1 MNPTPPT
8 PQAPQMPATPQTD
21 RATASGERPIRPEP
35 AQRPAA
41 DELRAAAEAAAGP
54 AATWAIGDREGFLA
68 GSGPADAPVEA
79 DGLGPVVALWPVIGT
94 LVAEGA
100 LSLHTPL
107 TAYCDEA
114 TGGATAHHLLTH
126 AADAGSCATLGGI
139 AEHLTGRPLADLA
152 ATRVWHPL
160 GMVRTALTGAGRL
173 HSTVE
178 DLGRFLR
185 HLLAGPDQPL
195 TRAWITES
203 LRIRTGELTPAR
215 GLLWHPAPGTD
226 RRQDTWTHHG
236 PGGADLWVSPLRG
249 RWALL
254 VAPCAD
260 APVRGAFRAAAFG

>member
-1 MNPTPPT
+1 MSPTPPT
-8 PQAPQMPATPQTD
+8 PQTDQPNETTERPA
-21 RATASGERPIRPEP
+21 RATA
-35 AQRPAA
+35 
-41 DELRAAAEAAAGP
+41 ELRAAAEAAAGP
-54 AATWAIGDREGFLA
+54 AATWAIGDRHGTLA
-68 GSGPADAPVEA
+68 GSGQGDAPVEA
-79 DGLGPVVALWPVIGT
+79 DGLGPVLALWPVIGT

-107 TAYCDEA
+107 AAYSDEA

-126 AADAGSCATLGGI
+126 AADHGSCATLGGI

-160 GMVRTALTGAGRL
+160 GMVRTALTGSGRL

-178 DLGRFLR
+178 DLSRFLR

-254 VAPCAD
+254 LAPTAD
-260 APVRGAFRAAAFG
+260 APARGAFRAAAFG

>member
-1 MNPTPPT
+1 MSPTPLT
-8 PQAPQMPATPQTD
+8 PQSDQHAEQPEHA
-21 RATASGERPIRPEP
+21 ERPRPRVE
-35 AQRPAA
+35 
-41 DELRAAAEAAAGP
+41 ELRAAAEAGAGP
-54 AATWAIGDREGFLA
+54 GAVWAIGDRDGTLA
-68 GSGPADAPVEA
+68 GSGPPQTPFEA
-79 DGLGPVVALWPVIGT
+79 DGLGPVLALWPVIGT

-107 TAYCDEA
+107 SGYCDEA

-126 AADAGSCATLGGI
+126 AADHGSCATLGGI
-139 AEHLTGRPLADLA
+139 AEHLTGHLLADLA

-160 GMVRTALTGAGRL
+160 GMLRTALTGSGRV

-178 DLGRFLR
+178 DLSRFLR

-195 TRAWITES
+195 TRAWIAES
-203 LRIRTGELTPAR
+203 LRIRTGEITPAR

-236 PGGADLWVSPLRG
+236 PGGADLWVSPRQD

-254 VAPCAD
+254 LAPTAD
-260 APVRGAFRAAAFG
+260 APVRAAFRAAAFA